1 MLHIKK
7 SFTLSLP
14 SFSQA
19 GTKPME
25 LSPVRVDD
33 DELTQDVV
41 ADPETHDNNWE
52 LNDRPDENELEAFWT
67 GVEQDVKKDPTWF
80 AFDNE

>member
-7 SFTLSLP
+7 TFSLSLP
-14 SFSQA
+14 HITTSTS
-19 GTKPME
+19 KPME
-25 LSPVRVDD
+25 LSPVRTDD
-33 DELTQDVV
+33 DELTQDVI
-41 ADPETHDNNWE
+41 ADPDTHDNNWQ
-52 LNDRPDENELEAFWT
+52 LADRPDEQELEAFWT